1 MSNNT
6 KNGGKN
12 AGKNGGKNEVQN
24 GQKDS
29 EVSRHTYFLQ
39 SIYET
44 MSTGL
49 LQFKWEKERYA
60 DVINMNNA
68 AFRLSGYSKMEFK
81 KKLNNDFV
89 QMIHPEDR
97 DRFVALPPNLVANG
111 KAENIQCR
119 LNTYDGKTISI
130 DMRINKFVDM
140 DGDEVCQVEFYDTT
154 VYAERER
161 ELQKEVEASKNQVVG
176 LKLTD
181 TITGL
186 ANMEG
191 FRQEGRAILEQ
202 REAGK
207 CYAVIYSALNNFV
220 YINDRFNIER
230 GNELLRQYGEMI
242 SAGSGIL
249 LGSRVFSINFVE
261 IYAAPSKKEILEM
274 LRDRYGK
281 FSALQRAQF
290 PGGNIY
296 PSTGVYI
303 LKDEDK
309 DIDAAMD
316 NANIARKRVMG
327 NKGVICSVYTDD
339 MGMEREIDREKAKE
353 VTKALAENRID
364 ILLQPKYNIQTKR
377 EQGAEALAV
386 WRDEDGSSRVAS
398 EFINVLEDVGL
409 ISEVDFVIYGK
420 VLQVMKKWKEAG
432 MQMIPVSIN
441 FSKTH
446 SYEDNFVERMF
457 SMADAAGVDKHY
469 LELEFPESAF
479 LDAGDALGDKLQQL
493 REAGFKINIDE
504 YGDRGS
510 DVRVLL
516 DAPADRV
523 KLSMDFVMDA
533 FQSEEA
539 LEYLRKLCA
548 LIEYTGKD
556 VIFLGIEAEEDDAV
570 LVELGTSG
578 RAQGFFFGGPLEVAD
593 FETKFVRPEKSVE
606 GVFKII
612 GK

>member
-1 MSNNT
+1 MSNKV
-6 KNGGKN
+6 KNG
-12 AGKNGGKNEVQN
+12 AKNGEQN
-24 GQKDS
+24 GQTDNAD
-29 EVSRHTYFLQ
+29 SRHTYFLQ

-49 LQFKWEKERYA
+49 LQFKWEKDRYA

-97 DRFVALPPNLVANG
+97 DRFVALPSNLVVNG
-111 KAENIQCR
+111 KAESIQCR

-130 DMRINKFVDM
+130 DMKINKFVDL
-140 DGDEVCQVEFYDTT
+140 DGDEVCQVEFYDST
-154 VYAERER
+154 VYAEREQ
-161 ELQKEVEASKNQVVG
+161 ELLKEVEASKNQVVD

-191 FRQEGRAILEQ
+191 FRQEGKEILEQ
-202 REAGK
+202 REPGK

-230 GNELLRQYGEMI
+230 GNELLHQYGELI
-242 SAGSGIL
+242 SAGNGIL

-281 FSALQRAQF
+281 FSALQREQF

-296 PSTGVYI
+296 PSAGVYI

-309 DIDAAMD
+309 DIDIAMD
-316 NANIARKRVMG
+316 NANVARKRVMG

-339 MGMEREIDREKAKE
+339 MDQEKEIDREEAKT

-377 EQGAEALAV
+377 EQGAEALAL
-386 WRDEDGSSRVAS
+386 WRGEDGNNRVAG
-398 EFINVLEDVGL
+398 EFINVLEDLGL
-409 ISEVDFVIYGK
+409 ISEVDFVVYGK
-420 VLQVMKKWKEAG
+420 VLQVMKKWKEDG
-432 MQMIPVSIN
+432 MQVIPVSIN
-441 FSKTH
+441 FSKNH
-446 SYEDNFVERMF
+446 SYEEDFVEKML
-457 SMADAAGVDKHY
+457 SMADAAGVDRNL

-479 LDAGDALGDKLQQL
+479 LEAGDALGEKLQKL
-493 REAGFKINIDE
+493 RDAGFKINIDE

-578 RAQGFFFGGPLEVAD
+578 RAQGFFFGGPLEVSD
-593 FETKFVRPEKSVE
+593 FETKFVRPEKTVE
-606 GVFKII
+606 GVFKLI